1 MNFSLKRNGILMLG
15 ILTFFIVHAE
25 QPSGDFICD
34 GVTPP
39 TLDVT
44 VEGIIYVCPGES
56 ETAEPTVTPNPGTM
70 YGHYEGTGEKESFSI
85 DFTQTTVTPQSVP
98 YTAPQKNILLAGKQ
112 TYRFNVVGVYEGCDG
127 EIKNVKE
134 STSGS
139 FAIKNCDNEPQG
151 TGGPD
156 NPPPPP
162 KPGPVPGPNDDGNGK
177 GGGGG
182 GDDEECPEPAQP
194 DEGVAEFMSSDS
206 AWIVWPA
213 PKKEWSEEDQNE
225 STWFVATHRIVTIN
239 TPKKRDLTGK
249 MQLNKVSGDESC
261 VKLFSVKDDVES
273 PYALGQAI
281 PIVEPG
287 HEGCGVHEWHEGSQ
301 FFGFIPVKAGQV
313 VLEAVVDPD
322 QGSSTKTA
330 KLTITIVEMDLDI
343 EHPATGEV
351 AEEKEETDG
360 LVAVKRDDDT
370 PLTRLKLK
378 PIEPSGIGG
387 KYYLTFPGNLKIWQN
402 ENRSGAV
409 TETTEFNPAV
419 ETTVFVEAMEKSSK
433 LNDQQIVLNWKEGDE
448 KAISYGDWVNLTA
461 VQAEFPIT
469 IRAFIPHKWTEGEGP
484 FPVNTFPFY
493 STCIGGNRQNFSLDG
508 YDTEDE
514 FKLAQTLIITPY
526 EELHQ
531 SVDLAN
537 QRDEKIIP
545 SSKYYKREEDVPA
558 IDQDKS
564 FGEVL
569 IGQPNWEY
577 STVDPQKSYSDAA
590 RSKQNNIRK
599 AKLKATLSGNA
610 GGPGW
615 LWDGLVANI
624 DYVMTIHIEA
634 TAGGE
639 NKAYV
644 EVKQNLYPAYEV
656 VAEKSN
662 GIDYVPVY
670 QNSPD
675 VSTLPGPI
683 SLNTSIEV
691 NSAYQVIP

>member
-1 MNFSLKRNGILMLG
+1 MLG

-98 YTAPQKNILLAGKQ
+98 YTAPKKNILLAGKQ

-127 EIKNVKE
+127 EIKNVKK
-134 STSGS
+134 SVSGS

-156 NPPPPP
+156 NPPPV
-162 KPGPVPGPNDDGNGK
+162 PGPVPGPDNGGGNGGG

-182 GDDEECPEPAQP
+182 GDNDEECSEPAQP
-194 DEGVAEFMSSDS
+194 DQGVAEFMGGDS

-213 PKKEWSEEDQNE
+213 PNEAWSEEQKNE

-249 MQLNKVSGDESC
+249 IQLNKISGDESC
-261 VKLFSVKDDVES
+261 VKLLSVKDDVES
-273 PYALGQAI
+273 PYNLGLPL

-287 HEGCGVHEWHEGSQ
+287 HFGCGVHENHQGEQ
-301 FFGFIPVKAGQV
+301 YFGFIPVKAGQV

-322 QGSSTKTA
+322 QGSPTKKA
-330 KLTITIVEMDLDI
+330 KITINIVEMDLDI

-360 LVAVKRDDDT
+360 LVAVKRDNDT

-378 PIEPSGIGG
+378 PIKPSGIGG

-419 ETTVFVEAMEKSSK
+419 ETTVFVEAMKKSDK

-461 VQAEFPIT
+461 VEAEVEAT
-469 IRAFIPHKWTEGEGP
+469 IKYWIREQWLNLPEWHP
-484 FPVNTFPFY
+484 YN
-493 STCIGGNRQNFSLDG
+493 IGGLKIARGDDREASLILKDSFRLGQTIILNPFKELDEDGIKDNSEIKFKGISRLFVKATSVPHPDEGYSNDNRLFNDVQPWKEKEVIVDDVYADG
-508 YDTEDE
+508 KRINNRIASVRFHGDANDEAVWLSADIDWDFE
-514 FKLAQTLIITPY
+514 FKVDASDPLKIKYTLEGWHDDY
-526 EELHQ
+526 
-531 SVDLAN
+531 
-537 QRDEKIIP
+537 
-545 SSKYYKREEDVPA
+545 PA
-558 IDQDKS
+558 IEIHVEDSQGPRFHGYVWLHPLPSNVFDLINGKKIDITDK
-564 FGEVL
+564 
-569 IGQPNWEY
+569 
-577 STVDPQKSYSDAA
+577 T
-590 RSKQNNIRK
+590 
-599 AKLKATLSGNA
+599 
-610 GGPGW
+610 
-615 LWDGLVANI
+615 
-624 DYVMTIHIEA
+624 
-634 TAGGE
+634 
-639 NKAYV
+639 
-644 EVKQNLYPAYEV
+644 
-656 VAEKSN
+656 
-662 GIDYVPVY
+662 
-670 QNSPD
+670 
-675 VSTLPGPI
+675 
-683 SLNTSIEV
+683 EV
-691 NSAYQVIP
+691 NIP